1 MRWLLIMENK
11 EDIDLRFHYV
21 KELFYE
27 GLEKIDNEIKSR
39 LKDVELR
46 LKDVENEKI
55 ELIRV
60 KKHNE
65 KQLFEEQKKLNKI
78 MTDQDKLNS
87 DMTQEISRLQLAQR
101 DYENKI
107 KDTEQAYKE
116 IDQNRKVAIDEAV
129 ISKKKWLNYENKL
142 KYLENDFR
150 DLDTKKRELEK
161 FEKELKQKERQLNT
175 KDQRQIDRQIELM
188 GISDSLKLKE
198 KKLKRQWSEEGV
210 KI

>member
-1 MRWLLIMENK
+1 MENK